1 MPIQTRNLITYVF
14 LFIILIT
21 AIAAVVSNLGI
32 FGLDPDSNFAKT
44 TLTGVLVEIV
54 TAGIY
59 IWRTSALQSG
69 TVSATIRF
77 PNTTNPESIKWDPES
92 CSFEVRDMQA
102 KVKSSGK
109 LNVVLGHAGW
119 ECKFPPPGDLDES
132 ITLTLTERGGTVWE
146 VRPFYPL
153 SREVEAV
160 KRES

>member
-1 MPIQTRNLITYVF
+1 MSIQTRNLITYVF
-14 LFIILIT
+14 VFIILIT
-21 AIAAVVSNLGI
+21 AVAAVVSNLGL
-32 FGLDPDSNFAKT
+32 FGLDPNSNFAKT
-44 TLTGVLVEIV
+44 TLGGVLMEI
-54 TAGIY
+54 AGAVIFV
-59 IWRTSALQSG
+59 WRTSALQSG
-69 TVSATIRF
+69 SVSAIIRF
-77 PNTTNPESIKWDPES
+77 PKNINPESINWDPES

-119 ECKFPPPGDLDES
+119 ECKFPTPGDLDES
-132 ITLTLTERGGTVWE
+132 ITLRLTEKGGTVWE